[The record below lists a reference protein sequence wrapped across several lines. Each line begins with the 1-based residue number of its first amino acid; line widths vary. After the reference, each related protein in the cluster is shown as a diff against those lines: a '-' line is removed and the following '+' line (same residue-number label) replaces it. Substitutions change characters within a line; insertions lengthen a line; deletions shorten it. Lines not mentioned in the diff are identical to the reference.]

1 MTVAVRPDA
10 EAIIGKYLRSRS
22 EIKAL
27 GARVLG
33 EAPDDRST
41 PWVQV
46 VQLDYGAVGDSRSDH
61 LLSWFGQLSC
71 YAGAEGGQA
80 EASKLARTVIAAI
93 VNLAEEEV
101 EGAVVT
107 GARIISAPRIPDT
120 EGFEKA
126 RERFPV
132 SVEVWLHA

>member
-1 MTVAVRPDA
+1 MRPDA
-10 EAIIGKYLRSRS
+10 EAIVGRYLRSRS
-22 EIKAL
+22 AIKTL

-33 EAPDDRST
+33 EAPDDRRT

-46 VQLDYGAVGDSRSDH
+46 VQLDYRAVDDSRSDH
-61 LLSWFGQLSC
+61 LLEWYGQLSC
-71 YAGAEGGQA
+71 YAGESGGQA
-80 EASKLARTVIAAI
+80 EASLLARTVIEAI
-93 VNLAEEEV
+93 VALSGEEV

-107 GARIISAPRIPDT
+107 GARIVSAPRIPDT

-132 SVEVWLHA
+132 SCEIWLHA